1 MPDEKDLMSKEAN
14 AAFLSFLQY
23 LQYEKAHSAHTVL
36 SYENDLR
43 QFLTYIETEFDI
55 KDLAEIN
62 ASHIRSWIVSLME
75 GKSGISARS
84 VRRKIS
90 ALATFY
96 RFLLRENK
104 VKSNPMKKIILPRS
118 KGRLPEF
125 VKEDDMQR
133 MLAEEA
139 GSGDFESTR
148 NKLILEMFYLTGMRI
163 SELIQLQDADIDFY
177 TRTVRVTG
185 KRNKQR
191 LIPLSSDLLQSVS
204 RYTELRDQQIERNV
218 PYLYVRENGEKTY
231 PKMIYNMV
239 HGELSKFTTLGKRSP
254 HVLRH
259 TFATTLLN
267 HDAELSAVKELLG
280 HSNLS
285 ATEIYTHVTFEEL
298 IKNYKQAHP
307 RA

>member
-1 MPDEKDLMSKEAN
+1 MPNEKDLKSKEAN

-23 LQYEKAHSAHTVL
+23 LQYEKAFSAHTVL
-36 SYENDLR
+36 SYKNDLF
-43 QFLTYIETEFDI
+43 QFLKYVETEFDSG
-55 KDLAEIN
+55 DLTKIS
-62 ASHIRSWIVSLME
+62 ASQIRSWIVFLME
-75 GKSGISARS
+75 NDVSARS

-90 ALATFY
+90 ALATLY
-96 RFLLRENK
+96 RYLLRENI
-104 VKSNPMKKIILPRS
+104 VNTNPIKKIILPKA

-133 MLAEEA
+133 MLADDTKND
-139 GSGDFESTR
+139 DFESIR
-148 NKLILEMFYLTGMRI
+148 NKLILEMFYLTGMRV
-163 SELIQLQDADIDFY
+163 SELIQLQDADVDFS
-177 TRTVRVTG
+177 TRTLRVNG

-191 LIPLSSDLLQSVS
+191 LIPLNNDQLKSVS
-204 RYTELRDQQIERNV
+204 RYVEIRDQTIEKIT
-218 PYLYVRENGEKTY
+218 PYLYVRKTGEKTY

-239 HGELSKFTTLGKRSP
+239 RSEMSKFTTLSKKSP

-259 TFATTLLN
+259 TFATALLN
-267 HDAELSAVKELLG
+267 NDAELNAVKELLG

-285 ATEIYTHVTFEEL
+285 ATEVYTHVTFEEL